1 MLDSV
6 LALVS
11 GGATGFLGTVATGV
25 FEMLDARRRDAQEL
39 ELRKLDIQMVNVEA
53 AAAQRQAALAL
64 ESAEIRA
71 ESAALEAS
79 YREAGARWSA
89 AGEGGWIVAVDV
101 VRGLTRPVLTVG
113 LVVVVACIYASTT
126 PDEAPVR
133 EQIVATVLYGMS
145 AALVWWFGDRRR
157 RAQGAGAGS

>member
-6 LALVS
+6 LALLS
-11 GGATGFLGTVATGV
+11 GGATGIIGTVATGV
-25 FEMLDARRRDAQEL
+25 FEHLGQRRRDAQEL
-39 ELRKLDIQMVNVEA
+39 QLRRLDIEMMGVEA
-53 AAAQRQAALAL
+53 AAAERQATLAM

-71 ESAALEAS
+71 ESAAMQAS

-113 LVVVVACIYASTT
+113 LVVRTGAIYYSTT
-126 PDEAPVR
+126 PAEFAIR
-133 EQIVATVLYGMS
+133 ERIIATVLYGMS

-157 RAQGAGAGS
+157 RAKH